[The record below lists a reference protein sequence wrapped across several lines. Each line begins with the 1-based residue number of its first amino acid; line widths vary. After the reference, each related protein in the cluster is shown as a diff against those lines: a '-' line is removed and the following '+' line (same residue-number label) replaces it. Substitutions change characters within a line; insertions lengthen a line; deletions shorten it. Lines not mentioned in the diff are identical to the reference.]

1 MAENAIMIDAQDN
14 RYPRHISQVTESELV
29 NRFICS
35 AILDDGKICGAPM
48 RPCQRND
55 SSREGYFYLEHRN
68 CPHRPGCDKARSRKK
83 ITIEKLDHRCEKISG
98 QELYDFLNRDKL
110 NTLRRA
116 KKPPTPT
123 EPGDTNYL
131 PPPSGNKN
139 NDEKDI
145 QAKLCMPR
153 TFEEYIHLLKTLST
167 TDEFTDKL
175 VFDLILDE
183 RTIDSYRRMNLPMHP
198 FIITARRTFPQKHNV
213 RLENTQWLLI
223 DYWSSGH
230 YRYSPFVFL
239 LNLTTDAKQKLYN
252 LCQIEPS
259 VKIYVYS
266 IFKKHPDI
274 PRMYVSETVKAHMI
288 CAEDSE

>member
-1 MAENAIMIDAQDN
+1 MAKNAIMIDSLGN
-14 RYPRHISQVTESELV
+14 RYPRHISQVTESEIGNV
-29 NRFICS
+29 FICS
-35 AILDDGKICGAPM
+35 TVLDDGNICGAPM
-48 RPCQRND
+48 RPCRRND
-55 SSREGYFYLEHRN
+55 TSLDGYFYLAHHD
-68 CPHRPGCDKARSRKK
+68 CPHRSGCDKARSRTK
-83 ITIEKLDHRCEKISG
+83 ITIEKLDHRCEDISG

-110 NTLRRA
+110 NTLRRT

-123 EPGDTNYL
+123 EPKGTDYL
-131 PPPSGNKN
+131 PPPSGNQ

-145 QAKLCMPR
+145 QSKLCTPR
-153 TFEEYIHLLKTLST
+153 TLEEYIRLLKALST

-183 RTIDSYRRMNLPMHP
+183 RTIDSYRRMNLPLHP
-198 FIITARRTFPQKHNV
+198 FVITARRTFPQKHNV

-223 DYWSSGH
+223 DFWSSGH
-230 YRYSPFVFL
+230 YRHSPFVFL
-239 LNLTTDAKQKLYN
+239 LNLTVDAKEKLYD
-252 LCQIEPS
+252 LCQIKPS